1 MLKMLPVW
9 IIGKNKKIQDI
20 LFSKLKLEAK
30 LENTLKQESAV
41 NLM

>member
-1 MLKMLPVW
+1 MLPVW

-30 LENTLKQESAV
+30 PESILKQESAV